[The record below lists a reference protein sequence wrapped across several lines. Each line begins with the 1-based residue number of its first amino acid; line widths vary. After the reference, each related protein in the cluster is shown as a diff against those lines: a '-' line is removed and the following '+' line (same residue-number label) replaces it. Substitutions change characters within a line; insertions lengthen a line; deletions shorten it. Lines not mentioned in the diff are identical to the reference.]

1 MLPDLE
7 PSLPVDFH
15 QANKSDCHELD
26 EKQRI
31 SGVYRFLEPDTNE
44 LQRDFYER
52 YCFFASEGPAWT
64 VIQQR
69 GFSDPPEDFQRT
81 WEEYRAGFGNLSGD
95 FWFGNEFTH
104 KILYR
109 DDYEL
114 RVELTDGDKQQYSD
128 WAEYSLFRLDSE
140 AYNYQLT
147 VDGGFRGTL
156 DDALELLNQV
166 DFSTHDRRS
175 DLSRVGASCSELY
188 GGGWWFNECTESNLN
203 GHQEDHQT
211 AIIWP
216 GWVSGIGQSG
226 TRSSRMMIRPV
237 VRATEEITDKNEV

>member
-1 MLPDLE
+1 
-7 PSLPVDFH
+7 
-15 QANKSDCHELD
+15 
-26 EKQRI
+26 
-31 SGVYRFLEPDTNE
+31 
-44 LQRDFYER
+44 YER
-52 YCFFASEGPAWT
+52 YCFFASDGGPAWT

-114 RVELTDGDKQQYSD
+114 RVELTDGDKQPHRD

-147 VDGGFRGTL
+147 VDGGFRGSL

-175 DLSRVGASCSELY
+175 DLSVVGTSCSELY
-188 GGGWWFNECTESNLN
+188 DGGWWFNGCTESNLN
-203 GHQEDHQT
+203 GHQEDHRA

-216 GWVSGIGQSG
+216 GWVSGIGQPG
-226 TRSSRMMIRPV
+226 PRSSRMMIRPV
-237 VRATEEITDKNEV
+237 V